1 MTLREAILP
10 YQSLKDFLIVCAVS
24 GGVDSVVL
32 LHALKS
38 AGFNIVVA
46 HINHQL
52 RDQANEDEAF
62 VQSLAAAYGYPCETQ
77 RIHINPQANIQNEG
91 HQLRLSFYQDVAKK
105 YNAQHVFLAHHQDD
119 QLEHFF
125 IQIARGFS
133 ELAWVG
139 MTPSSK
145 INTIQLIRPLLELD
159 KETLIDYAKMH
170 QLSFRH
176 DASNDTNYYLRN
188 RIRHTIIP
196 MIKASSPGLIQRI
209 IPALKTLKE
218 QIETE
223 KKQVLDFQENT
234 FILDLKRF
242 KNASVIQQKRWLH
255 YLFES
260 STHLPPRS
268 DRLWEMIIKRLQH
281 DTSNVHFHLVEDWY
295 LSLDYGVLS
304 VVQWQKRVDEP
315 ILIRDFGK
323 HLIDDGVWLD
333 VSPQKK
339 APVSGLSVELCYN
352 VSTFPIQV
360 RTAKKGDILSFDYGH
375 KKISQWFKDVK
386 IPWGLRPQILVVKT
400 NDGRLAVM
408 HPSFPKPNEKCVSKV
423 YIYEV
428 KNAEQ

>member
-1 MTLREAILP
+1 MTLNEAILP
-10 YQSLKDFLIVCAVS
+10 YQSLKHFPIVCAVS

-32 LHALKS
+32 LHVLKS

-52 RDQANEDEAF
+52 RDEAHEDEKF
-62 VQSLAAAYGYPCETQ
+62 VETLAAAYGLPFEAK
-77 RIHINPQANIQNEG
+77 RVHINHQTNIQNEG
-91 HQLRLSFYQDVAKK
+91 HQLRLSFYQEVARK

-133 ELAWVG
+133 ELAWGG
-139 MTPSSK
+139 MTPTSK
-145 INTIQLIRPLLELD
+145 INKIQLIRPLLELD
-159 KETLIDYAKMH
+159 KETLVKYAKNH

-176 DASNDTNYYLRN
+176 DASNDADYYLRN

-196 MIKASSPGLIQRI
+196 KIKATSPDLIQRI
-209 IPALKTLKE
+209 IPALKVLKTS
-218 QIETE
+218 IESE
-223 KKQVLDFQENT
+223 KKHVLDFQKNT
-234 FILDLKRF
+234 YSLDINRF
-242 KNASVIQQKRWLH
+242 KNASSIQQKRWLH

-295 LSLDYGVLS
+295 MSLDYGVLS

-339 APVSGLSVELCYN
+339 APVSGLSLELCYN

-386 IPWGLRPQILVVKT
+386 IPWGLRPQILVVET

-408 HPSFPKPNEKCVSKV
+408 HPSFPKPNEKCTSKV

>member
-1 MTLREAILP
+1 MTLNEALLP
-10 YQSLKDFLIVCAVS
+10 YQSLKDSPIVCAVS

-32 LHALKS
+32 LHVLKS
-38 AGFNIVVA
+38 AGFTIVVA

-52 RDQANEDEAF
+52 RDEANGDEAF
-62 VQSLAAAYGYPCETQ
+62 VESLATAYGLPCETQ
-77 RIHINPQANIQNEG
+77 RVHINPQTNIQNEG
-91 HQLRLSFYQDVAKK
+91 HQLRLSFYQKVANK

-139 MTPSSK
+139 MTPTSK
-145 INTIQLIRPLLELD
+145 INTIQLIRPLLEID
-159 KETLIDYAKMH
+159 KDILIKYANDH

-176 DASNDTNYYLRN
+176 DASNDADYYLRN

-196 MIKASSPGLIQRI
+196 AFKATSPDLVQRI
-209 IPALKTLKE
+209 IPALKALKTS
-218 QIETE
+218 IETE
-223 KKQVLDFQENT
+223 KKHVLDFQKNT
-234 FILDLKRF
+234 LTLNLKRF
-242 KNASVIQQKRWLH
+242 KTASFIQQKRWLH

-260 STHLPPRS
+260 SAPLPPRS

-295 LSLDYGVLS
+295 LSLDYGDLS
-304 VVQWQKRVDEP
+304 VVQWRKRVDEP
-315 ILIRDFGK
+315 IIFRDFGN

-333 VSPQKK
+333 ISPQKK
-339 APVSGLSVELCYN
+339 APVSGLSLELCYN

-360 RTAKKGDILSFDYGH
+360 RTAKKGDILTFDYGH

-386 IPWGLRPQILVVKT
+386 IPWGLRPQILVVET
-400 NDGRLAVM
+400 NDGQLAVM
-408 HPSFPKPNEKCVSKV
+408 HPSFPKPNEKCASKV